1 MCLKGELGS
10 ILVHVLF
17 TLYINDLPS
26 CVQFSS
32 TMMYADDTV
41 IYFTSSN
48 LSKLELKMNLGLINL
63 SRWLDFKNLILNI
76 EKTECEVFGTRQRL
90 ASQNSDTIELNVH
103 GQSIKRADTFNYQG
117 VVLNS
122 TLSFNDHIE
131 HLRKKLSKVLGVF
144 SRARPAL
151 TLESAN
157 RFYTAMVLP
166 ILDYCDNRVVRV
178 R

>member
-1 MCLKGELGS
+1 M
-10 ILVHVLF
+10 
-17 TLYINDLPS
+17 
-26 CVQFSS
+26 
-32 TMMYADDTV
+32 

-131 HLRKKLSKVLGVF
+131 HLRRSYRKY
-144 SRARPAL
+144 
-151 TLESAN
+151 LEYFL
-157 RFYTAMVLP
+157 RQGQ
-166 ILDYCDNRVVRV
+166 R
-178 R
+178 